1 MLNSICWTEGYRMAS
16 TMKDIARMTGLGLAT
31 ISKYL
36 NGGTVRPKN
45 KKLIE
50 DAVRELRFVPNE
62 FARSLKTSQSRTVGV
77 VIPELGNQFIT
88 SIITTMEDILRK
100 HDYAVI
106 VCDCRTDAKR
116 EKEAVNFLVH
126 KRVDGLINMPTD
138 NSGEQLK
145 PAQDAG
151 IPIVLVDR
159 MLKAVTG
166 KVSAV
171 VVDNVDAAEK
181 ATRHLLEAGHVD
193 IGLILGNEGIYT
205 TQKRRDG
212 YLNAYG
218 EFALA
223 PREELIRFSD
233 YTMEG
238 GYAAMKALIAMKN
251 GPTAVFVTNYEMT
264 LGAMIALNEAQMKV
278 PENISMIGFDKLDL
292 FGAIFPSLTLVKQ
305 PQNAIGECV
314 AKQLLRLLADD
325 SGGPLHQIITLSTQL
340 HEGGSI
346 RKIKRG

>member
-1 MLNSICWTEGYRMAS
+1 MAS
-16 TMKDIARMTGLGLAT
+16 TMKDIARLTGLGLAT
-31 ISKYL
+31 ISKYM

-50 DAVRELRFVPNE
+50 DAVKELRFVPNE

-88 SIITTMEDILRK
+88 SIIITMEDILRK

-106 VCDCRTDAKR
+106 VCDCRTDVRR
-116 EKEAVNFLVH
+116 EREAISFLVH

-138 NSGEQLK
+138 QTGEHLK
-145 PAQDAG
+145 PAMDAG

-159 MLKAVTG
+159 MLKPLNG
-166 KVSAV
+166 LVSGV

-181 ATRHLLEAGHVD
+181 ATRFLIESGHTD
-193 IGLILGNEGIYT
+193 IGLILGNDSIYT

-212 YLNAYG
+212 YLNAYA
-218 EFALA
+218 EFSIK
-223 PREELIRFSD
+223 PREEMIRFSD

-238 GYAAMKALIAMKN
+238 GYASMKHLLALPN
-251 GPTAVFVTNYEMT
+251 RPTAVFVTNYEMT
-264 LGAMIALNEAQMKV
+264 LGAMLALNETHLKV
-278 PENISMIGFDKLDL
+278 PDDMSFIGFDKLDL
-292 FGAIFPSLTLVKQ
+292 FGAIFPNLTLVKQ

-314 AKQLLRLLADD
+314 AKQLLRLLTDPAA
-325 SGGPLHQIITLSTQL
+325 SALHQIITLATQL
-340 HEGGSI
+340 HVGGSTRDL
-346 RKIKRG
+346 RKNK

>member
-1 MLNSICWTEGYRMAS
+1 MAA
-16 TMKDIARMTGLGLAT
+16 TMKDIARVTGLGLAT

-50 DAVRELRFVPNE
+50 NAVRDLHFVPNE

-88 SIITTMEDILRK
+88 SIITSMEDILRK

-116 EKEAVNFLVH
+116 EKDAVTFLVH
-126 KRVDGLINMPTD
+126 KRVDGLISMPTD
-138 NSGEQLK
+138 TTGAHLQ
-145 PAQDAG
+145 PALDAG

-159 MLKAVTG
+159 MLKSLNG
-166 KVSAV
+166 LVSAV

-181 ATRHLLEAGHVD
+181 ATRFLLQSGHD
-193 IGLILGNEGIYT
+193 EIGLILGNEGIYT
-205 TQKRRDG
+205 TQKRREG
-212 YLNAYG
+212 YLNAYA
-218 EFALA
+218 EFHCK

-233 YTMEG
+233 YTMDG
-238 GYAAMKALIAMKN
+238 GYAAMKALLAQKTQ
-251 GPTAVFVTNYEMT
+251 PTAVFVTNFEMT
-264 LGAMIALNEAQMKV
+264 LGAMLALNEAQLKV
-278 PENISMIGFDKLDL
+278 PDQISFIGFDKLDL
-292 FGAIFPSLTLVKQ
+292 FGAVFPNLTLVKQ

-314 AKQLLRLLADD
+314 AKQLLRLLTDA
-325 SGGPLHQIITLSTQL
+325 SSGPLHQIITLSTQL
-340 HEGGSI
+340 NEGSSTRI
-346 RKIKRG
+346 IQKPQ

>member
-1 MLNSICWTEGYRMAS
+1 MAA
-16 TMKDIARMTGLGLAT
+16 TMKDIARLTGLGLAT
-31 ISKYL
+31 ISKYM

-45 KKLIE
+45 KKLID
-50 DAVRELRFVPNE
+50 DAVKELRFVPNE

-88 SIITTMEDILRK
+88 SIITTMEDMLRK

-116 EKEAVNFLVH
+116 EREAVSFLVH

-138 NSGEQLK
+138 QSGEHLK
-145 PAQDAG
+145 PALEAG

-159 MLKAVTG
+159 VCKSLNG
-166 KVSAV
+166 LVSGV

-181 ATRHLLEAGHVD
+181 ATRYLIESGHTD
-193 IGLILGNEGIYT
+193 IGLVLGNDNIYT

-212 YLNAYG
+212 YLNAYA
-218 EFALA
+218 EFGLT
-223 PREELIRFSD
+223 PREELICFSD

-238 GYAAMKALIAMKN
+238 GYAAMKQLVALPKR
-251 GPTAVFVTNYEMT
+251 PTAVFVTNFEMT
-264 LGAMIALNEAQMKV
+264 LGAMIALNEAQLKV
-278 PENISMIGFDKLDL
+278 PEHMSFIGFDKLDL
-292 FGAIFPSLTLVKQ
+292 FGAIFPNLTLVKQ

-314 AKQLLRLLADD
+314 AKQLLRLLTEPDANA
-325 SGGPLHQIITLSTQL
+325 LHQIITLSTQL
-340 HEGGSI
+340 SIGGSI
-346 RKIKRG
+346 RDLRKR

>member
-1 MLNSICWTEGYRMAS
+1 MAA
-16 TMKDIARMTGLGLAT
+16 TMKDIARLTGLGLAT
-31 ISKYL
+31 ISKYM

-50 DAVRELRFVPNE
+50 DAVKELRFVPNE
-62 FARSLKTSQSRTVGV
+62 FARSLKTSLSRTVGV

-88 SIITTMEDILRK
+88 SIITTMDDMLRK

-116 EKEAVNFLVH
+116 EREAVSFLVH
-126 KRVDGLINMPTD
+126 KRVDGLINMSTD
-138 NSGEQLK
+138 QSGEHLK
-145 PAQDAG
+145 PALEAG

-159 MLKAVTG
+159 MVKPLTG

-181 ATRHLLEAGHVD
+181 ATRYLIESGHTD
-193 IGLILGNEGIYT
+193 IGLVLGNDCIYT

-212 YLNAYG
+212 YLNAYA
-218 EFALA
+218 EFSLT

-238 GYAAMKALIAMKN
+238 GYAAMKRLISLPQR
-251 GPTAVFVTNYEMT
+251 PTAVFVTNFEMT
-264 LGAMIALNEAQMKV
+264 LGAMIALNEAQLRV
-278 PENISMIGFDKLDL
+278 PENMSFIGFDKLDL
-292 FGAIFPSLTLVKQ
+292 FGAVFPNLTLVKQ

-314 AKQLLRLLADD
+314 AKQILRLMADPHAD
-325 SGGPLHQIITLSTQL
+325 ALHQIITLATSL
-340 HEGGSI
+340 NVGGST
-346 RKIKRG
+346 RDLRTP

>member
-1 MLNSICWTEGYRMAS
+1 MAS

-31 ISKYL
+31 ISKFL

-50 DAVRELRFVPNE
+50 DAVRELHFVPNE

-106 VCDCRTDAKR
+106 VCDCRTDAWR
-116 EKEAVNFLVH
+116 EKEAVSFLVH

-138 NSGEQLK
+138 TTGAHLK
-145 PAQDAG
+145 PALEAG

-159 MLKAVTG
+159 MLKSMTG

-181 ATRHLLEAGHVD
+181 ATRFLLESGHD
-193 IGLILGNEGIYT
+193 EIGLILGNEGLYT

-212 YLNAYG
+212 YLNAYAECG
-218 EFALA
+218 MTPSEA
-223 PREELIRFSD
+223 LIRYGD
-233 YTMEG
+233 YNMDG
-238 GYAAMKALIAMKN
+238 GYAAMKALIALKN
-251 GPTAVFVTNYEMT
+251 RPTAVFVTNFEMT
-264 LGAMIALNEAQMKV
+264 LGAMIALNEASLKV
-278 PENISMIGFDKLDL
+278 PEHISFIGFDKLDL
-292 FGAIFPSLTLVKQ
+292 FGAIFPNLTLVKQ

-314 AKQLLRLLADD
+314 AKQLLRLLTD
-325 SGGPLHQIITLSTQL
+325 GPVGQLHQIITLSTQL
-340 HEGGSI
+340 NEGGSTK
-346 RKIKRG
+346 RIKRA

>member
-1 MLNSICWTEGYRMAS
+1 MAA
-16 TMKDIARMTGLGLAT
+16 TMKDIAKMTGLGLAT

-36 NGGTVRPKN
+36 NGGKVRPKN
-45 KKLIE
+45 QKLID

-62 FARSLKTSQSRTVGV
+62 FARSLKTRQSRTIGV

-88 SIITTMEDILRK
+88 SIITTMEDLLRQ

-116 EKEAVNFLVH
+116 EKDAVSFLIH

-138 NSGEQLK
+138 TSGEHLR
-145 PAQDAG
+145 PALDAG

-159 MLKAVTG
+159 ILKSFSG

-181 ATRHLLEAGHVD
+181 AVRHLLEEGHQD
-193 IGLILGNEGIYT
+193 IGLILGNERIYT
-205 TQKRRDG
+205 TQKRREG
-212 YLNAYG
+212 YLNAYE
-218 EFALA
+218 EFHAS

-238 GYAAMKALIAMKN
+238 GYRQMKALLKLPAP
-251 GPTAVFVTNYEMT
+251 PTAVFVTNYEMT
-264 LGAMIALNEAQMKV
+264 LGAMIALNEAGLTV
-278 PENISMIGFDKLDL
+278 PDDISLIGFDKLDL
-292 FGAIFPSLTLVKQ
+292 FGAMFPNLTLVKQ

-314 AKQLLRLLADD
+314 ARQLLHML
-325 SGGPLHQIITLSTQL
+325 SKTSEQSHCQIITLSAQL
-340 HEGGSI
+340 QEGSSV
-346 RKIKRG
+346 KKRN

>member
-1 MLNSICWTEGYRMAS
+1 MAS
-16 TMKDIARMTGLGLAT
+16 TMKDIAKMTGLGLAT

-36 NGGTVRPKN
+36 NGGKVRPDN

-50 DAVRELRFVPNE
+50 NAVRVLHFVPNE
-62 FARSLKTSQSRTVGV
+62 FARSLKTSLSRTVGV

-106 VCDCRTDAKR
+106 VCDCRTDFKR
-116 EKEAVNFLVH
+116 EKDAVSFLVH

-138 NSGEQLK
+138 QSGDHLA
-145 PAQDAG
+145 PALQAG

-159 MLKAVTG
+159 MLKQLTG
-166 KVSAV
+166 KVSGV

-181 ATRHLLEAGHVD
+181 ATRYLLESGHTD
-193 IGLILGNEGIYT
+193 IGLILGNETIYT
-205 TQKRRDG
+205 TLKRREG
-212 YLNAYG
+212 YLNAYA
-218 EFALA
+218 ESNLA

-238 GYAAMKALIAMKN
+238 GYASMKQLVSLPKR
-251 GPTAVFVTNYEMT
+251 PTAVFVTNFEMT
-264 LGAMIALNEAQMKV
+264 LGAMIALNEAQLKI
-278 PENISMIGFDKLDL
+278 PEHISFIGFDKLDL
-292 FGAIFPSLTLVKQ
+292 FGAVFPNLTLVKQ

-314 AKQLLRLLADD
+314 ARQLLRLLAEP
-325 SGGPLHQIITLSTQL
+325 SSATLHQIVTLATSL
-340 HEGGSI
+340 YVGGSTRSLLPI
-346 RKIKRG
+346 